1 VADYLDS
8 LVKRGVISDD
18 AAARMMTH
26 QAEQPNPVPDALQS
40 AATAAGNFASG
51 GLQRALGL
59 PNNFVGEALQSP
71 DNQMV
76 MPGLGMATPKYVN
89 PGATTLRN
97 LIKQGKTL
105 NEIGSQYGVSAPA
118 VHKWLRA
125 FEITPNAAGR
135 TPIDLD
141 RVETLLRQGKTI
153 NEIAPE
159 LGVNPRSIY
168 NARNVSRSAPRDA
181 PDWFKEEMKQ

>member
-1 VADYLDS
+1 VADYLDQ

-26 QAEQPNPVPDALQS
+26 QSEGPNPVPDALQS
-40 AATAAGNFASG
+40 AAAAAGNFAGG

-59 PNNFVGEALQSP
+59 PNNFVGTALQNP
-71 DNQMV
+71 DNQLAM
-76 MPGLGMATPKYVN
+76 GMATPKYVN
-89 PGATTLRN
+89 PGSTTLRN

-105 NEIGSQYGVSAPA
+105 GEIGSQYGVSAPA

-141 RVETLLRQGKTI
+141 RVEALLGQGKTI